1 MKMKA
6 LQIMEP
12 GQFTLV
18 EVEKPSVDEHEVL
31 VKIEIVAT
39 CPRWDINMLEG
50 KPMFA
55 NRKAIQQYPLP
66 IGFPGHEAAGTVCA
80 VGAKVTAFAVGDRV
94 AALEHLQG
102 NGAYAQYLAYVEKQ
116 LIKLPDNVSFK
127 QAVSFELLKC
137 VVMGLN
143 QFADLRGK
151 SVLVSGLGPAGIL
164 AMQIA
169 RIWGASAVVGI
180 DLSPERL
187 DYVRG
192 LQFGEVVHA
201 EQLGDRRFDLGYD
214 CVGFAPSIQNVL
226 DHVKEH
232 VVIFGVQK
240 GEVRFGEHSWG
251 TGLKLEAYR
260 GRPVSEREKQ
270 LLLDAVANRGLN
282 MECIQTHT
290 VSFHEYDKAV
300 ELLKSQTAIKV
311 HFYPGRDFE
320 AAESS
325 EAVHP
330 EAIKQ

>member
-1 MKMKA
+1 MKA
-6 LQIMEP
+6 LQIVAP
-12 GQFTLV
+12 GQFSLV
-18 EVEKPSVDEHEVL
+18 EVEKPSVGEHEIL
-31 VKIEIVAT
+31 VEIEIVAT
-39 CPRWDINMLEG
+39 CPRWDINMMEG

-55 NRKAIQQYPLP
+55 SSRAIQQYPLAA
-66 IGFPGHEAAGTVCA
+66 GFPGHEAAGTVRA
-80 VGAKVTAFAVGDRV
+80 IGAKVRAFAVGDRV
-94 AALEHLQG
+94 AALEHLPG
-102 NGAYAQYLAYVEKQ
+102 NGAYAQYLTYVEKE
-116 LIKLPDNVSFK
+116 LIKLPDHISFK

-164 AMQIA
+164 AMQVA

-226 DHVKEH
+226 DHVREH

-251 TGLKLEAYR
+251 TGLKLESYR
-260 GRPVSEREKQ
+260 GRPVTEREKQ
-270 LLLDAVANRGLN
+270 LMLDAVANHGLN

-300 ELLKSQTAIKV
+300 ELLKSQAAIKV
-311 HFYPGRDFE
+311 HFYPGRDFVE
-320 AAESS
+320 AKDS
-325 EAVHP
+325 E
-330 EAIKQ
+330 ETSEEMKQ